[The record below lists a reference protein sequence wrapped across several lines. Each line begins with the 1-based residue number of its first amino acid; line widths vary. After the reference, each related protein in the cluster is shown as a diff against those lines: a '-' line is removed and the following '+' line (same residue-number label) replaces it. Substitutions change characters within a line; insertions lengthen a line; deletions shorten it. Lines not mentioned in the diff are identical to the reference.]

1 MCCSGALYWSG
12 GTGSPGYIYTLGR
25 VSGVLKKFSLAG
37 NTLTLAGVA
46 ANAGNFSTY
55 GGALLSLTAYCAQH
69 IKVPDR
75 TQLRHRLASKAACH
89 TEQWTDAGSWPVLH
103 VSTTIGECMLASCQ
117 HLLYA
122 IDKAVPV

>member
-75 TQLRHRLASKAACH
+75 TQLRHRLAL
-89 TEQWTDAGSWPVLH
+89 EG
-103 VSTTIGECMLASCQ
+103 CMSYRTMDRCWQLASPPRLNYNWRV
-117 HLLYA
+117 HA
-122 IDKAVPV
+122 G